1 MKFGKRKWKAFMEM
15 TMVLMV
21 LFLARGDSVQ
31 METMFSAILL
41 LLSWL
46 DLVVKLEVTQA
57 I

>member
-1 MKFGKRKWKAFMEM
+1 M
-15 TMVLMV
+15 TVV
-21 LFLARGDSVQ
+21 LFLAREDSVQ

-46 DLVVKLEVTQA
+46 DLVMRLEVTQA